1 MTVKIAKPK
10 IETRQK
16 FEELRKPSG
25 IAGESMLRAKTTGE
39 QQALLG
45 VGRKNLLINSAFQ
58 ISQRGDYTSATA
70 MTTNNY
76 KFGVDRWQ
84 NNTSNVA
91 ATFQQLTGYPTA
103 NENYMRLVA
112 TSSASGYYRMFQRIE
127 GNFEGRVL
135 TFSAWVKSNDS
146 DARLITIATGAW
158 VTNNKAK
165 HSGSGLWEKLTLTVT
180 AGDYDNPHFVIGNMN
195 SAHGNT
201 DVTAGDY
208 IEVANPQVEIGTVPT
223 PLEYR
228 TQAEELA
235 LCQRYFHTYGGNSTN
250 ERIVLAFAHAANQA
264 RGIIQNPVTMR
275 TTPTI
280 IVSAVNHFIIEHSGT
295 NAVCTAIAVDQPSP
309 QNTAINFT
317 VGSNALTQGHGM
329 QIMGNSTT
337 SARLQISAEV

>member
-25 IAGESMLRAKTTGE
+25 IAGESMLRAKTAEE

-58 ISQRGDYTSATA
+58 ISQRGDYTSATS
-70 MTTNNY
+70 MTTNGY
-76 KFGVDRWQ
+76 VFGVDRWN

-103 NENYMRLVA
+103 NENYMRMVA
-112 TSSASGYYRMFQRIE
+112 TSSASGYYRMFQRVE

-146 DARLITIATGAW
+146 DARLITIATGGW
-158 VTNNKAK
+158 VSNNKAK

-180 AGDYDNPHFVIGNMN
+180 AGDFDNPHFVIGNM
-195 SAHGNT
+195 SAAHGNT
-201 DVTAGDY
+201 TVTAGDY
-208 IEVANPQVEIGTVPT
+208 IEVANPQVEIGTVST

-228 TQAEELA
+228 TIAEEST
-235 LCQRYFHTYGGNSTN
+235 LCKRYFQSFVGPSY
-250 ERIVLAFAHAANQA
+250 
-264 RGIIQNPVTMR
+264 
-275 TTPTI
+275 
-280 IVSAVNHFIIEHSGT
+280 SG
-295 NAVCTAIAVDQPSP
+295 IAVGQVFNATSSMFSLTFSDMRAAPTASFSNLIVTDRIAYDSNISSFQV
-309 QNTAINFT
+309 QGTGINTIGIKT
-317 VGSNALTQGHGM
+317 VHASNSA
-329 QIMGNSTT
+329 
-337 SARLQISAEV
+337 SARQACQLAIKNGGTGYLHLNAEL